1 MELSFDVLIQGGTVI
16 DGTGAPRTKAEVGI
30 NGNRVTAI
38 GELPSGDAATV
49 IDASGRVVAPGF
61 IDVHNHMDG
70 WLLKQSHVPSKTLQG
85 FTTEVIGLDGISY
98 APVNAQTAKEWIFY
112 LKALDG
118 LQLSDYE
125 GWESLG
131 EFMQCLEGRNVQ
143 NAATHVPYANV
154 RSLACG
160 FGRGSVDDYQMRQ
173 IKDAV
178 RQGMEQG
185 AVGLSTGLDYIVQ
198 CFADTDELVEVC
210 KVVAEFGGLYATHM
224 RYKSGTMTALKEAV
238 EIGRRS
244 GVKVHIS
251 HFKGADAA
259 AVDEILE
266 YIDGVARHEVD
277 FSFDAYPYQPGS
289 TMLTYLVPYDTW
301 ADGPLAAG
309 AKLLDPVIA
318 SQFRAGLKLHR
329 MPVDR
334 IHIAWV
340 AGKENAIHQGKLLSE
355 YIEQTGLDDAEA
367 LTNLLLEERMAVLLV
382 FLEGD
387 DRLVHPFL
395 KHDLYMMGT
404 DGIYQP
410 DGPIHPRQYGS
421 AGRLLG
427 PYVRD
432 EKMFSLEQA
441 VYKLSGN
448 AATRF
453 GLTDRGVLKE
463 NAVADVV
470 VFDPDTITDR
480 ATMTEPHQHCV
491 GMETVIVGGTV
502 IVQDSTPVDTL
513 TTPYPGRAIR
523 AKMQ

>member
-1 MELSFDVLIQGGTVI
+1 
-16 DGTGAPRTKAEVGI
+16 
-30 NGNRVTAI
+30 
-38 GELPSGDAATV
+38 
-49 IDASGRVVAPGF
+49 VVAPGF

-70 WLLKQSHVPSKTLQG
+70 WLLKRSHVPSKTLQG

-98 APVNAQTAKEWIFY
+98 APVNEQTAKEWIFY

-131 EFMQCLEGRNVQ
+131 EFMQCLEGRNVE

-160 FGRGSVDDYQMRQ
+160 FGRGAVDDYQMRQ
-173 IKDAV
+173 IKDVV

-210 KVVAEFGGLYATHM
+210 KVVAEFGGLYATHV
-224 RYKSGTMTALKEAV
+224 RYKSGMMPALREAV

-266 YIDGVARHEVD
+266 YVDKEARHEVD

-309 AKLLDPVIA
+309 AKLCDPVIA

-329 MPVDR
+329 LPLDQ
-334 IHIAWV
+334 IQIAWV
-340 AGKENAIHQGKLLSE
+340 AGKENSVHQGTLLSD
-355 YIEQTGLDDAEA
+355 YIDQTGLTDAEA

-395 KHDLYMMGT
+395 QHDLYMMGT

-427 PYVRD
+427 PLVRD
-432 EKMFSLEQA
+432 EKLFSLEQA

-448 AATRF
+448 AAARF
-453 GLTDRGVLKE
+453 GLTDRGVLRE
-463 NAVADVV
+463 SAAADVV
-470 VFDPDTITDR
+470 VFDPQTITDR
-480 ATMTEPHQHCV
+480 ATLSDPHQHTV
-491 GMETVIVGGTV
+491 GIETVIVNGTV
-502 IVQDSTPVDTL
+502 IIRNATPVETL
-513 TTPYPGRAIR
+513 QAPYPGRALH